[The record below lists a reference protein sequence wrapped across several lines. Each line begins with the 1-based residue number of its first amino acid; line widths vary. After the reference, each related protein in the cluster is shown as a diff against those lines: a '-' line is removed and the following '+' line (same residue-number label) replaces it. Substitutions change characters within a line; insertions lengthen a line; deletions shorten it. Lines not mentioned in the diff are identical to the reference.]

1 MIKAEYGEVRV
12 KGTGVAI
19 LADFTAVI
27 RAVRDMLMEDLTEEE
42 AREEIAFCQEI
53 AFKSDEEIKEETEKN
68 RAMIEQLK
76 AEIELER
83 IGRRYEH

>member
-1 MIKAEYGEVRV
+1 MIKAEYGEVNI
-12 KGTGVAI
+12 KGTGAAI
-19 LADFTAVI
+19 MADFVSVI
-27 RAVRDMLMEDLTEEE
+27 RAIKVMLMEDLTEEE
-42 AREEIAFCQEI
+42 MKEEIAFCQEL

-68 RAMIEQLK
+68 RAMIEQLE

>member
-12 KGTGVAI
+12 KGTGAAI

>member
-1 MIKAEYGEVRV
+1 MIKAEYVEVRV
-12 KGTGVAI
+12 KGTGAAI

-68 RAMIEQLK
+68 RAMIEQLT